1 MNKKLTTHWPS
12 YARSLKREAK
22 KLVEAGNIKSLYML
36 IDKALGIGDAYYRA
50 QALAWVARRIQEAG
64 YDSSKYFL
72 KAVETTEKV
81 PQEWKRSEILV
92 NIAYEMSM
100 AEVKD
105 FKPLL
110 RAVES
115 IDNEEHRRKAIKA
128 VSRRMTKLGLK
139 SRASPEPKAPIIAKS
154 EKATM
159 EKKEINTNIP
169 PIKNKKKSITMG
181 LYNTYSGK
189 SLRVAHIR
197 AIARAAPLCYAF
209 NLNLSLFGFP
219 VETPEEIVE
228 KVENE
233 TRVGKE
239 ESYIKKLFEEG
250 RLSVLD
256 FPEKQFQS
264 ESGELVATTPHPD
277 PRKKISIEKIS
288 ISNSSFCLLMGLGN
302 QGIPGNILKKV
313 KYHLELTDR
322 NIPLETCTA
331 MGVLAAK
338 LG

>member
-12 YARSLKREAK
+12 YARGLKREAR
-22 KLVEAGNIKSLYML
+22 KLVEVGDRKSFYML

-50 QALAWVARRIQEAG
+50 QALAWVARRMQEAG

-72 KAVETTEKV
+72 KAVATTEKV

-100 AEVKD
+100 AGAKD

-128 VSRRMTKLGLK
+128 ISRRMAKLGLE
-139 SRASPEPKAPIIAKS
+139 SRAPPEPRASIAKS
-154 EKATM
+154 EKATI
-159 EKKEINTNIP
+159 EKKELTTKIP
-169 PIKNKKKSITMG
+169 PTKNKKESIIMG
-181 LYNTYSGK
+181 LYNTYAGK

-219 VETPEEIVE
+219 VETPEEVVE

-250 RLSVLD
+250 RLFVLD
-256 FPEKQFQS
+256 FPEKHFQS

-277 PRKKISIEKIS
+277 PRKKISIEEIS

-302 QGIPGNILKKV
+302 QGLPGNILKKV
-313 KYHLELTDR
+313 KYHLELTDK
-322 NIPLETCTA
+322 NISLETCTA

>member
-12 YARSLKREAK
+12 YARGLKREAR
-22 KLVEAGNIKSLYML
+22 KLVEAGDRKSFYML

-50 QALAWVARRIQEAG
+50 QALAWVARRMQEAG

-72 KAVETTEKV
+72 KAVVTTEKV

-100 AEVKD
+100 AGVKD

-128 VSRRMTKLGLK
+128 ISRRMAKLGLE
-139 SRASPEPKAPIIAKS
+139 SRASHEPRASIAKS
-154 EKATM
+154 EKATI
-159 EKKEINTNIP
+159 EKKELTTNIP
-169 PIKNKKKSITMG
+169 PIKNKKENITMG
-181 LYNTYSGK
+181 LYNTYAGK

-219 VETPEEIVE
+219 VETPEEVVE

-250 RLSVLD
+250 RLFVLD
-256 FPEKQFQS
+256 FPEKHFQS

-277 PRKKISIEKIS
+277 PRKKISIEEIS

-302 QGIPGNILKKV
+302 QGLPGNILKKV

-322 NIPLETCTA
+322 NISLETCTA